1 MEYVTATISSVPL
14 IPGILYVI
22 PEVIPALI
30 LGLAILV
37 FAFLGSAVILRSRS
51 SRTLEQLEHERR
63 LANDLR
69 IQHAG
74 ASQETGSSA
83 ASALKRLLE
92 LGILQPR
99 EYMEKKVLADR
110 IERKT
115 SAKQLLDEGLISKE
129 QYETL
134 TGKRE

>member
-1 MEYVTATISSVPL
+1 
-14 IPGILYVI
+14 
-22 PEVIPALI
+22 VIPALI